1 MKKNLIITVLIT
13 VLSSL
18 CGYAVL
24 IEDNEDIVFD
34 DMKFEIETSRLK
46 GEGLRDWCSEFA
58 DLDAY
63 NGYVPLNSDNV
74 CTSVAFMNLLRTI
87 RTMDPV
93 RPSWTA
99 EDVLLK
105 QQSKGNSKN
114 CILGTILYRYFYIK
128 ENALRDNL
136 IRFENN
142 TVYDNYING
151 VWQNPYAEA
160 LVLAFAPQDTVFD
173 KNVTFSFPS
182 EVWKTNFGG
191 QFEFDPGDGKGARS
205 VHQGSNLSVSY
216 ASLGIKDLKLKF
228 IYGGKTYMTHSQIR
242 IIDEQASLSRGDEQW
257 IDRCIM
263 VGKLEATLSQ
273 CNNNMGLGKQPFIYV
288 EGLDSPLD
296 SSLIL
301 KSDTIKRGFGRQY
314 ASNLFNESSKFVHS
328 MSKQIL
334 SDYDFYYVDFQD
346 GTATV
351 EDKAKLLRNVIKVV
365 NEIKSTNKPNIVFG
379 SSMGGLVARYCLRD
393 MELSGEYHGTSVL
406 ICQDTPNLGANAPLG
421 ILYGVHCIS
430 EIYDRYVK
438 RFKDLKDNLGE
449 LNNLVHSPAAKQ
461 LLYNYIDESGNIDN
475 TEHNRLISKLSSMG
489 FPRGDNG
496 TMRCL
501 AISNGCE
508 QITKSGVPLLEMTG
522 SITPDQFV
530 EILGNCLVSSLGPAV
545 YWVTRDIKSALLSIV
560 PGSNKI
566 LLWAQVNPT
575 GGTSP
580 VCHVKFRF
588 KKKILWLANA
598 YETFYEYKKYAPT
611 GLLHYD
617 LMKGSYYDR
626 RIVHDGNFDQRYTFD
641 WEKFNIHVEA
651 VDRILFI
658 PTASALAIGEG
669 KTSLN
674 MADYTYQFVNGIRPV
689 VPKHTP
695 FHDFYISEKSEMH
708 TSFNDKMN
716 KWLKDQLEIHVVGPD
731 IAQNGSKYAVQ
742 NVTSNTTI
750 TWGVSDSNV
759 ASISSNGVLTVKKHG
774 YVTITATLNNGKV
787 FPKFVM
793 VGLPQYKI
801 KVNPQSG
808 CYDVLF
814 YPINENAS
822 EYQMFTNKIRI
833 ESALKKANVPLAWE
847 DCPNAHVTLY
857 MTENGSSE
865 TVYFRASYVDDNN
878 IRTESDT
885 YYTAI
890 NTSFPYIIEP
900 NYIKVQSQ
908 SILNSIVLKPNPNF
922 KYEGTFPQ
930 EFKIY
935 NVICHG
941 KQPVGQLNGVTTL
954 TLSAQNLFPQSMIDN
969 ILSHYNLMSISDSFS
984 LVGSKGNIIQ
994 TIRVSMTRN

>member
-1 MKKNLIITVLIT
+1 MKKNLIIAVLIA

-18 CGYAVL
+18 CSYAVL
-24 IEDNEDIVFD
+24 IEDNEDIIFD
-34 DMKFEIETSRLK
+34 NIKFEIETSKLK

-63 NGYVPLNSDNV
+63 NGSVPLNSENV
-74 CTSVAFMNLLRTI
+74 CTSIAFMNLLRTI

-99 EDVLLK
+99 EDILLK

-114 CILGTILYRYFYIK
+114 CVLGTIVYRYFYIK

-142 TVYDNYING
+142 TVYDNYVNG
-151 VWQNPYAEA
+151 VWQNPYSESI
-160 LVLAFAPQDTVFD
+160 VLAFAPQDTVFD
-173 KNVTFSFPS
+173 KDVTFSFPND
-182 EVWKTNFGG
+182 VWKTNFGG
-191 QFEFDPGDGKGARS
+191 NITFDPGDGKGHRS
-205 VHQGSNLSVSY
+205 IFPGAVLSVNY
-216 ASLGIKDLKLKF
+216 ASLGIKDLKFKF
-228 IYGGKTYMTHSQIR
+228 RYGSKDYMAHCQIR
-242 IIDEQASLSRGDEQW
+242 IIDEQASLGRSGDQW

-263 VGKLEATLSQ
+263 VGKLEAKLSQ
-273 CNNNMGLGKQPFIYV
+273 YKNNEGLGKQPFIYV

-296 SSLIL
+296 
-301 KSDTIKRGFGRQY
+301 TVGENGFGRQY
-314 ASNLFNESSKFVHS
+314 ASNLFNGPSQFICP

-351 EDKAKLLRNVIKVV
+351 EDKAKLLCEAIRVV
-365 NEIKSTNKPNIVFG
+365 NEIKNVNKPNIVFG

-421 ILYGVHCIS
+421 VLYGVHCIS

-508 QITKSGVPLLEMTG
+508 QISKAGVPLLEMTG

-575 GGTSP
+575 GATSP

-588 KKKILWLANA
+588 KKKILWLVNA

-611 GLLHYD
+611 GLLNYD

-626 RIVHDGNFDQRYTFD
+626 RIVHEGNFDQRYKFD
-641 WEKFNIHVEA
+641 WEKFNIHIEA
-651 VDRILFI
+651 VDKVLFI

-674 MADYTYQFVNGIRPV
+674 MTDYTYQFVNGIRPV
-689 VPKHTP
+689 APKHTP

-731 IAQNGSKYAVQ
+731 IAQNGSKYMLQ
-742 NVTSNTTI
+742 NASSNTHI
-750 TWGVSDSNV
+750 TWDVSDNSV
-759 ASISSNGVLTVKKHG
+759 ASISSSGVLAVKKHG
-774 YVTITATLNNGKV
+774 YVTITATMNNGKV
-787 FPKFVM
+787 FPKLVM

-808 CYDVLF
+808 YYDVSF
-814 YPINENAS
+814 HPINENALD
-822 EYQMFTNKIRI
+822 YQMFKEKIRV
-833 ESALKKANVPLAWE
+833 EVALKKANVPLVWE
-847 DCPNAHVTLY
+847 DCPNANIALY
-857 MTENGSSE
+857 MTENGSAE
-865 TVYFRASYVDDNN
+865 TVYFRASYVNDNN
-878 IRTESDT
+878 IRIESDT
-885 YYTAI
+885 YYAAI

-900 NYIKVQSQ
+900 NYIRVQSQ
-908 SILNSIVLKPNPNF
+908 NILNNIILKQNPNF
-922 KYEGTFPQ
+922 KYDGAFPQ

-941 KQPVGQLNGVTTL
+941 KQSFGRLNGVTTL

-969 ILSHYNLMSISDSFS
+969 ILSNYNLMSISDTFS
-984 LVGSKGNIIQ
+984 LVGEKGNIIQ